1 MITADFTR
9 PGLRSKTMYKTEDIL
24 QAAQDI
30 RPFLKELAGDEAE
43 KIGQELDELLIQFQI
58 GAKTE
63 TDILRFLKKNEKTKK
78 WTVKFFENKGY
89 SADGT
94 KKISLLPGN
103 SVTSIGG
110 IEIYT
115 CPGQRD
121 KCTFSD
127 CECKIRD
134 WARGGNE
141 QIPICRELNTSFKRK
156 S

>member
-1 MITADFTR
+1 
-9 PGLRSKTMYKTEDIL
+9 MYKTEDIL

-78 WTVKFFENKGY
+78 WTAEFFEGKGY

-94 KKISLLPGN
+94 RMFSPLPGN
-103 SVTSIGG
+103 SVTSVGG

-121 KCTFSD
+121 KCAFS
-127 CECKIRD
+127 ECACKTRD
-134 WARGGNE
+134 WSRIGSE
-141 QIPICRELNTSFKRK
+141 DIPMCRELNISFKFIGK

>member
-1 MITADFTR
+1 
-9 PGLRSKTMYKTEDIL
+9 MYKTEDIL
-24 QAAQDI
+24 QAAQNI

-43 KIGQELDELLIQFQI
+43 KIGQELDALLKQFQS
-58 GAKTE
+58 GAKTD
-63 TDILRFLKKNEKTKK
+63 TDILRLLTRNEKTSE
-78 WTVKFFENKGY
+78 WTEKFFESKGY

-110 IEIYT
+110 RELYT

-121 KCTFSD
+121 KCAFSD
-127 CECKIRD
+127 CECKTRD
-134 WARGGNE
+134 WARMGGKDV
-141 QIPICRELNTSFKRK
+141 PMCREKNIPFIRK

>member
-1 MITADFTR
+1 
-9 PGLRSKTMYKTEDIL
+9 MYKKEDIL

-78 WTVKFFENKGY
+78 WTAKFFENKGY

-94 KKISLLPGN
+94 RMFSELPGRYADFPGKP
-103 SVTSIGG
+103 SQPGGGMKKYVCPEKDCKEYGYLRDIGE
-110 IEIYT
+110 EIPE
-115 CPGQRD
+115 CPIHR
-121 KCTFSD
+121 
-127 CECKIRD
+127 
-134 WARGGNE
+134 
-141 QIPICRELNTSFKRK
+141 KRLISERK
-156 S
+156 

>member
-1 MITADFTR
+1 
-9 PGLRSKTMYKTEDIL
+9 MYKKEDIL

-115 CPGQRD
+115 CPGERD
-121 KCTFSD
+121 NCAFSD
-127 CECKIRD
+127 CEFKVKD
-134 WARGGNE
+134 WPRGGSE
-141 QIPICRELNTSFKRK
+141 DVPQCRELKKPLKLTGK

>member
-1 MITADFTR
+1 
-9 PGLRSKTMYKTEDIL
+9 MYKTEDIL
-24 QAAQDI
+24 QAARDI
-30 RPFLKELAGDEAE
+30 RPLLKELAGNEGE
-43 KIGQELDELLIQFQI
+43 KIGQELDALLKQFQS
-58 GAKTE
+58 GAKTD
-63 TDILRFLKKNEKTKK
+63 TDILRLLTRNEKTAE
-78 WTVKFFENKGY
+78 WTENFFEGKGY

-121 KCTFSD
+121 KCAFSD
-127 CECKIRD
+127 CACKTRD
-134 WARGGNE
+134 WARMGGE
-141 QIPICRELNTSFKRK
+141 AVPICRELNIHFKPIGK